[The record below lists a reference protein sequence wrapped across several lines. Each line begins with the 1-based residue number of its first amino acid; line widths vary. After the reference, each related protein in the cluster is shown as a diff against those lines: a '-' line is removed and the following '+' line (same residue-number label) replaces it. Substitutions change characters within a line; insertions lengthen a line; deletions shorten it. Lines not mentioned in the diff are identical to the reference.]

1 MYQLVKYLRVLTNSL
16 LFFKYVSLY
25 WSIEAA
31 WSSNYSSG
39 LSFTKEL
46 IRQSETS
53 NDTGVQNTVPMSGD
67 QGSNPP
73 DGARQH
79 LLHAVFPGGDFY
91 SDGACVV

>member
-1 MYQLVKYLRVLTNSL
+1 MRLNLLNSIRTTCLCL
-16 LFFKYVSLY
+16 LF
-25 WSIEAA
+25 
-31 WSSNYSSG
+31 
-39 LSFTKEL
+39 T
-46 IRQSETS
+46 ETS